1 MTHEEMAN
9 IWNSLKKKLK
19 AYCDEN
25 GFSDVILGYPGARSA
40 IVSVLA
46 ADALGAERVHALMM
60 KTDYTSELSLQIA
73 AKIAALNGFAYKV
86 VDIQPVIDNQ
96 NAFWQ
101 ACLAKNRKISSWKI
115 FKRGKRQNADGLF

>member
-25 GFSDVILGYPGARSA
+25 GFSDVILGLSGGLDSA

-46 ADALGAERVHALMM
+46 ADCFRFLIFGVCLPRRY
-60 KTDYTSELSLQIA
+60 KPKPSL
-73 AKIAALNGFAYKV
+73 
-86 VDIQPVIDNQ
+86 
-96 NAFWQ
+96 
-101 ACLAKNRKISSWKI
+101 
-115 FKRGKRQNADGLF
+115 